1 MGTLHP
7 DQVSRY
13 LKQIEQGDRDAIDQL
28 LPYIY
33 EDLHGLAEGIFR
45 DQWRNSHTLQPTAL
59 VHETYMR
66 LVQNPNSVGD
76 DRRQFFKVAA
86 IAMRQ
91 LLTDYAR
98 KRGAEKRGGRLERV
112 KLESGIAALDGEEGG
127 VDLIALDEALSKLQK
142 LDARQ
147 AQVVQLRFLAGLT
160 IDEAADVIG
169 IAPRTVRL
177 DWQMARNWLRRE
189 LDSEPEE

>member
-1 MGTLHP
+1 MGTLQP
-7 DQVSRY
+7 DQVTLY
-13 LKQIEQGDRDAIDQL
+13 LKQIEDGDRRAVDEL

-33 EDLHGLAEGIFR
+33 DDLHGLAQGIFR
-45 DQWRNSHTLQPTAL
+45 DQWRDHTLQPTAL
-59 VHETYMR
+59 VHEAYMR
-66 LVQNPNSVGD
+66 LVQNPDSCTDG
-76 DRRQFFKVAA
+76 RKQFFKVAA

-98 KRGAEKRGGRLERV
+98 KRSAEKRGGRMERV
-112 KLESGIAALDGEEGG
+112 KLESGLAAGG
-127 VDLIALDEALSKLQK
+127 DDNGIDLIALDDALSKLQT
-142 LDARQ
+142 LDERQ

-160 IDEAADVIG
+160 IEEAAEVLG

-189 LDSEPEE
+189 LEEEPASDS

>member
-7 DQVSRY
+7 DQVTLC
-13 LKQIEQGDRDAIDQL
+13 LKQIEAGDRNAVDLL

-33 EDLHGLAEGIFR
+33 DDLHGMAQGIFR
-45 DQWRNSHTLQPTAL
+45 DQWRNHTLQPTAL
-59 VHETYMR
+59 VHEAYLR
-66 LVQNPNSVGD
+66 LVQNPDSCGD
-76 DRRQFFKVAA
+76 GRNQFFKVAA

-98 KRGAEKRGGRLERV
+98 KRSAEKRGGRLERV
-112 KLESGIAALDGEEGG
+112 MLESGLAAGDEADGI
-127 VDLIALDEALSKLQK
+127 DLIALDDALSKLQQ

-160 IDEAADVIG
+160 IDEVAEILG
-169 IAPRTVRL
+169 IAARTVRL

-189 LDSEPEE
+189 LDEEPASDS